1 MQTQEHQRRSLDA
14 ICGSVAGLRQQPESE
29 EHEFWQE
36 RLSSMQEW
44 ICELLIENQQL
55 RMSSARRKSHEAF

>member
-1 MQTQEHQRRSLDA
+1 MQAQQHQEHSPGA
-14 ICGSVAGLRQQPESE
+14 ICGLVAGSRQQPGSVQQESWE
-29 EHEFWQE
+29 E

-55 RMSSARRKSHEAF
+55 RMSSASRTNPGAF